1 MEFTAV
7 VEVRVEGVV
16 TDNTKVVF
24 KRRQSAIEYLW
35 PFYKS
40 RNTHRTYTCKIVRS
54 DGVVLL
60 APGFGNSH
68 YGS

>member
-1 MEFTAV
+1 MTFTAKI
-7 VEVRVEGVV
+7 ETRVDGTITEL
-16 TDNTKVVF
+16 TEVVF
-24 KRRQSAIEYLW
+24 KRRQSAIDYLW
-35 PFYKS
+35 PFYKKRS
-40 RNTHRTYTCKIVRS
+40 THRTYTCKIVRS